1 DMVKMAMVRVHR
13 RLRREKLGARM
24 ILQVHDELLLEVP
37 EREVERTTDV
47 VREEMERVYQL
58 SVPLVVDI
66 GTGCN
71 WLEAKP

>member
-1 DMVKMAMVRVHR
+1 
-13 RLRREKLGARM
+13 LRKEKLGARM

-37 EREVERTTDV
+37 LDEVERATKI

-66 GTGCN
+66 GVGKN